1 MKTIFIPLFALWMCS
16 IRPAAAQESVTV
28 SFSNPV
34 LQESKFI
41 QASTNLQGI
50 YALETLVTGK
60 IAGKRYRLD
69 LVHVADGRENRRTNR
84 YAHPIRWN
92 FFSHPDPSA
101 PIRSALRCG
110 PR

>member
-41 QASTNLQGI
+41 QASTN
-50 YALETLVTGK
+50 
-60 IAGKRYRLD
+60 
-69 LVHVADGRENRRTNR
+69 
-84 YAHPIRWN
+84 
-92 FFSHPDPSA
+92 
-101 PIRSALRCG
+101 
-110 PR
+110 